1 VARCRGVQEPPYQ
14 PTAVTEG
21 IRTPADRSVSPGG
34 FGHTGRV
41 IAGAFAAAIAVG
53 TALLSLPI
61 ATAGPGR
68 ADFLTALFHGTSA
81 VCVTGL
87 VTVDT
92 GSHWSG
98 FGQATILLLIQAGG
112 LGIMTLATLFALL
125 LSRRLGLR
133 ARLIAQAETRALS
146 AADVRLVLRRAVIFS
161 LASEAVAAVVLRQG
175 VGRQEARACGQASPG
190 AHSST
195 GHPRGA
201 RGLRGRLQGVRRR
214 VRRPR
219 LDARALP
226 GLCRG
231 LPALPGR
238 LPSVARQP
246 RLIPPAKT
254 ASGPRVP
261 FPGRPRCTGRAK
273 LASTT
278 VCGHSRSRRPRHHPA
293 SGYPSPA
300 TAQTGGRPVGS
311 TVSTDTTEG
320 ATP

>member
-1 VARCRGVQEPPYQ
+1 
-14 PTAVTEG
+14 VTEG

-226 GLCRG
+226 DLCRG
-231 LPALPGR
+231 LPALRGR
-238 LPSVARQP
+238 LPRVARQP
-246 RLIPPAKT
+246 RLIRPP
-254 ASGPRVP
+254 R
-261 FPGRPRCTGRAK
+261 RRRGRACRSR
-273 LASTT
+273 A
-278 VCGHSRSRRPRHHPA
+278 VRGARDAREYREHSRSRRPRHHPG
-293 SGYPSPA
+293 SGHPRPA
-300 TAQTGGRPVGS
+300 AARTGGRPVGS
-311 TVSTDTTEG
+311 NASTDTTEG